1 MIFKVCKR
9 FKHEIDESVA
19 LQYQIECEVCGVV
32 DGDANAFS
40 VTERLQRLRD
50 QQEAWVS
57 GVPSE
62 VFHVQSSHQAFGSV
76 VTALAAAENGR
87 QTLHITQIPSKYRNI
102 PKKEWE
108 LDLSFVV
115 SAFTIDQSQ
124 RLLIAV
130 ERVQLV
136 QRYHT

>member
-1 MIFKVCKR
+1 MLFQVCKR
-9 FKHEIDESVA
+9 FNREIDESIAV
-19 LQYQIECEVCGVV
+19 QYKFECDICGVI
-32 DGDANAFS
+32 DWDTNAFT

-76 VTALAAAENGR
+76 VTALAAAKNGR